1 MRIQKKSIYLL
12 LLTAFI
18 FTGCAANFAGKTPTT
33 SSDVRFITG
42 NEDISKNNYDVKG
55 VVVVQRQN
63 YYFDLFSLIKPSND
77 ALSDVFTDDIAN
89 ELTQK
94 VRELGGNAVLD
105 MEVVYFF
112 CPSWWF
118 FIFIAHRYCNSDN
131 AGNCYKYKITI
142 L

>member
-1 MRIQKKSIYLL
+1 MRIQKKSIYLI

-18 FTGCAANFAGKTPTT
+18 FTGCAVNFAGKTPTT

-63 YYFDLFSLIKPSND
+63 YYFDLFGLIELPNN

-89 ELTQK
+89 ELIQK
-94 VRELGGNAVLD
+94 VRELGGNAVMD
-105 MEVVYFF
+105 MEVVNFSVLPGGFLYLL
-112 CPSWWF
+112 P
-118 FIFIAHRYCNSDN
+118 IGIATVTMQATAINI
-131 AGNCYKYKITI
+131 K
-142 L
+142 

>member
-1 MRIQKKSIYLL
+1 MKIQKKSIYLI

-18 FTGCAANFAGKTPTT
+18 FTGCAVNFAGKTPTT

-63 YYFDLFSLIKPSND
+63 YYFDLFGLIKPSND

-94 VRELGGNAVLD
+94 VRELGGNAVQD
-105 MEVVYFF
+105 MEVVYFSALPGGF
-112 CPSWWF
+112 MYLIPVG
-118 FIFIAHRYCNSDN
+118 IATVTMQATAINI
-131 AGNCYKYKITI
+131 K
-142 L
+142 